1 MESSPSR
8 NPISKF
14 ITGESKFEP
23 NLMRLMFDANI
34 ILIFVGKKW
43 SFVNVQELQSF
54 QKSFVNVQDILD
66 QNRLLIDEINLNH
79 ESNQPE
85 NLQSKSKGKFITL
98 KTPFCWSAK
107 IPNRKTP
114 VRSCFSFLVH
124 SLVPLY
130 SHIDIKKKL
139 FKDFDGIAKSS
150 AILASNTSSI
160 SITRKKEV
168 VSTDKAPPAVGPYSQ
183 AIKANGFVF
192 VSGVLGLVPEV
203 CFTSF

>member
-23 NLMRLMFDANI
+23 NLMRLQNSMSNYWNI

-85 NLQSKSKGKFITL
+85 NLQSKGKFITL

-114 VRSCFSFLVH
+114 VRSCFSFLVRL
-124 SLVPLY
+124 LVPLY
-130 SHIDIKKKL
+130 SHM
-139 FKDFDGIAKSS
+139 
-150 AILASNTSSI
+150 
-160 SITRKKEV
+160 
-168 VSTDKAPPAVGPYSQ
+168 
-183 AIKANGFVF
+183 
-192 VSGVLGLVPEV
+192 
-203 CFTSF
+203 

>member
-1 MESSPSR
+1 
-8 NPISKF
+8 
-14 ITGESKFEP
+14 
-23 NLMRLMFDANI
+23 MRLQNSMSNYWNI

-85 NLQSKSKGKFITL
+85 NLQSKGKFITL

-107 IPNRKTP
+107 IPN
-114 VRSCFSFLVH
+114 
-124 SLVPLY
+124 
-130 SHIDIKKKL
+130 
-139 FKDFDGIAKSS
+139 
-150 AILASNTSSI
+150 
-160 SITRKKEV
+160 RKKEV

-192 VSGVLGLVPEV
+192 VSGVLGLVPENK
-203 CFTSF
+203 

>member
-23 NLMRLMFDANI
+23 NLMRLMNI

-85 NLQSKSKGKFITL
+85 NLQSKGKFITL

-114 VRSCFSFLVH
+114 VR
-124 SLVPLY
+124 
-130 SHIDIKKKL
+130 DIKKKL

-160 SITRKKEV
+160 SITRLASATQRPCQEV

>member
-1 MESSPSR
+1 MGASE
-8 NPISKF
+8 K
-14 ITGESKFEP
+14 
-23 NLMRLMFDANI
+23 NI

-85 NLQSKSKGKFITL
+85 NLQSKGKFITL

-114 VRSCFSFLVH
+114 VR
-124 SLVPLY
+124 
-130 SHIDIKKKL
+130 DIKKKL
-139 FKDFDGIAKSS
+139 FKDLDGIAKSS

-160 SITRKKEV
+160 SITRLASATQRPCQEV
-168 VSTDKAPPAVGPYSQ
+168 VSTNKAPPAVGPYSQ

-192 VSGVLGLVPEV
+192 VSGVLGLVPE
-203 CFTSF
+203 CSITHFHRFLFHIETNS

>member
-8 NPISKF
+8 NPMSKF

-23 NLMRLMFDANI
+23 NLMCLMNI
-34 ILIFVGKKW
+34 ILILVGKKW

-66 QNRLLIDEINLNH
+66 HNRLLIDEINQNH
-79 ESNQPE
+79 DSNQPE
-85 NLQSKSKGKFITL
+85 NLQSKGKFITL
-98 KTPFCWSAK
+98 KTPFFWSAK

-114 VRSCFSFLVH
+114 VR
-124 SLVPLY
+124 
-130 SHIDIKKKL
+130 DIKKKL
-139 FKDFDGIAKSS
+139 FKDLDGIAKSS

-160 SITRKKEV
+160 SITRLASATQRPCQEV
-168 VSTDKAPPAVGPYSQ
+168 VSTDKAPSAVGPYSQ
-183 AIKANGFVF
+183 AIKTNGFVF